1 MTRLQREAP
10 AAPSIARSLRRR
22 MAVRPG
28 TCLLMAVAALGS
40 IAAFLLGA
48 PLVSVFLAGLL
59 LICPLLAWS
68 PSRYQRRAVSAA
80 AARGPGGPRPV
91 EVVVVTSPSCHLC
104 EDALAAL
111 AELAAEFPLSVREV
125 AIGSPEG
132 ARIVERRRPAMLPAV
147 VVDGELFSAGRLP
160 RGKLRRYLERA
171 A

>member
-1 MTRLQREAP
+1 VTRLQPGAP
-10 AAPSIARSLRRR
+10 AEPSIARSLGG
-22 MAVRPG
+22 RPG
-28 TCLLMAVAALGS
+28 TCLLMGAAAVGL

-68 PSRYQRRAVSAA
+68 PLRYQRRAVSG
-80 AARGPGGPRPV
+80 AARGRGGPRPV

-125 AIGSPEG
+125 DIGSAEG
-132 ARIVERRRPAMLPAV
+132 GRIVERYRPAMPPAV
-147 VVDGELFSAGRLP
+147 LVDGELFSAGRLP

>member
-1 MTRLQREAP
+1 MG
-10 AAPSIARSLRRR
+10 AA
-22 MAVRPG
+22 AVG
-28 TCLLMAVAALGS
+28 LIT
-40 IAAFLLGA
+40 AFLLGA

-68 PSRYQRRAVSAA
+68 PLRSQRRAVSGA
-80 AARGPGGPRPV
+80 AARGRGGSRPV

-125 AIGSPEG
+125 DIRSPEG
-132 ARIVERRRPAMLPAV
+132 ARIVERHRPATPPAV
-147 VVDGELFSAGRLP
+147 LVDGELFSAGRLP

>member
-1 MTRLQREAP
+1 MTRLQLRAP
-10 AAPSIARSLRRR
+10 AEPSIARWLGR
-22 MAVRPG
+22 RPG
-28 TCLLMAVAALGS
+28 TCILMGAAAVGM

-68 PSRYQRRAVSAA
+68 PLRYQRRTVSAVV
-80 AARGPGGPRPV
+80 ARVRGGPRPV

-111 AELAAEFPLSVREV
+111 AELAAEFPLSVRQV
-125 AIGSPEG
+125 DMGSAEG
-132 ARIVERRRPAMLPAV
+132 GRIVERYRPAMPPAV
-147 VVDGELFSAGRLP
+147 LVDGELFSAGRLP